1 MKEALISGNWEKTI
15 LLGSTKE
22 KIIMFFVQDLTL
34 RDASCAGSSGRT
46 ALGKVAKVELYETY
60 LQFRDQP

>member
-34 RDASCAGSSGRT
+34 RDLMYPHELVVEVKIAS
-46 ALGKVAKVELYETY
+46 
-60 LQFRDQP
+60 